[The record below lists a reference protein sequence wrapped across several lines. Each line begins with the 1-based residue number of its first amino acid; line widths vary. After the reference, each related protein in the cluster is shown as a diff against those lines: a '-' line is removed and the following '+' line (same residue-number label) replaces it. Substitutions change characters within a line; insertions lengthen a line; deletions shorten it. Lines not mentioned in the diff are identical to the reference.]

1 MAVSVIIN
9 CFNGEKHL
17 NKCIQSVIDQTYIDW
32 EIIFWDNQST
42 DNSKNI
48 INFFNDKR
56 IKYYYASTHES
67 LYSARNFAI
76 EKASGKFIAFL
87 DTDDFWLP
95 LKLETQVKIFA
106 DDSVGVVCSNYHVLD
121 ELNNRNYVQYKKRS
135 TNIKTN
141 DLLKNYNV
149 GLLTL
154 IIRKSFLLKLERP
167 YFNYKYNI
175 IGDFELVMKLSIICN
190 IKYLNEPV
198 AYYRKHS
205 ANISF
210 LQKDRL
216 SIEFNDWINSDFS
229 HTNFSSF
236 KNYNNIKS
244 MIYYY
249 ESLSFIRK
257 NNILNVF
264 NKNFFKINTKHQVI
278 LIIHIISSLKLMKK
292 IKLNINIRC
301 S

>member
-149 GLLTL
+149 DTVKL
-154 IIRKSFLLKLERP
+154 I
-167 YFNYKYNI
+167 NI
-175 IGDFELVMKLSIICN
+175 AIDVKAESGTKFW
-190 IKYLNEPV
+190 
-198 AYYRKHS
+198 A
-205 ANISF
+205 
-210 LQKDRL
+210 
-216 SIEFNDWINSDFS
+216 
-229 HTNFSSF
+229 
-236 KNYNNIKS
+236 S
-244 MIYYY
+244 MILPFAMIWI
-249 ESLSFIRK
+249 LSSPFPK
-257 NNILNVF
+257 NIVWWNAFSMELLPDN
-264 NKNFFKINTKHQVI
+264 
-278 LIIHIISSLKLMKK
+278 
-292 IKLNINIRC
+292 
-301 S
+301 